1 MAQLAQAMEGWKEVG
16 WMDMAV
22 KRMARFLGVGG
33 VASIVFGVI
42 VLLWPGISLV
52 ALTVLFGAYAFVYGV
67 FAVAAG
73 LYMLARGGNQWV
85 PYIVGGAAGVLL
97 GVITFLRPGITDL
110 TLAYLIAAW
119 AFVVGV
125 FEIAA
130 ATEMWGEVAGAVW
143 LAIGG
148 VLSIAFGVLVAWR
161 PGTGLLAILW
171 LIGFYAILAGVS
183 RVIAAYRIH
192 QFRSDVKSVVGVPQ
206 PTRV

>member
-1 MAQLAQAMEGWKEVG
+1 
-16 WMDMAV
+16 MDMAV

-33 VASIVFGVI
+33 VTSIVFGVI

-67 FAVAAG
+67 FSVAAG
-73 LYMLARGGNQWV
+73 LYMLARGRNQWV

-119 AFVVGV
+119 AFVIGV

-130 ATEMWGEVAGAVW
+130 ALEMRGEIAGGVW

-148 VLSIAFGVLVAWR
+148 ALSIAFGVLVAWR

-171 LIGFYAILAGVS
+171 LIGLYAILGGVS
-183 RVIAAYRIH
+183 QIIAAYRIH
-192 QFRSDVKSVVGVPQ
+192 QFRSDVKNVVGVPQ
-206 PTRV
+206 PSHR